1 MSRAARHQCVR
12 WGRLRSFVRGAN
24 HDTGAMRRRC
34 VLAGLLLAV
43 LAQAQGPAAAP
54 RQVSVLADA
63 RYKAAIKQFDETW
76 TYYQQARIDSY
87 QVYVWSK
94 LVMDSRRE
102 LTGKAG
108 DRITAIEDHLARM
121 KSLES
126 LVKKIRKI
134 GFGRSYDVGATEYYR
149 LEAEYWLA
157 LEKSGK

>member
-1 MSRAARHQCVR
+1 M
-12 WGRLRSFVRGAN
+12 RLALLGQ
-24 HDTGAMRRRC
+24 C
-34 VLAGLLLAV
+34 VLAGSLLVGLA
-43 LAQAQGPAAAP
+43 LAQGPAAAP
-54 RQVSVLADA
+54 TQATAMAEA
-63 RYKAAIKQFDETW
+63 RYRAAVKQFDETW

-102 LTGKAG
+102 LTGKAA

-121 KSLES
+121 KALES

-134 GFGRSYDVGATEYYR
+134 GFGRSYDVGASEYYR

-157 LEKSGK
+157 VEKSRK